1 MRRLIGLLII
11 LVILIIGSC
20 FVLYYLFSDMASRIL
35 TEKLN
40 VKASIEHITLRK
52 EEALV
57 RGLTIKNPSGSALK
71 KALTV
76 KEIDI
81 KAPFSHYF
89 GNPIIIDEIVFD
101 KVYVSIELSKNNKIP
116 CNWDYIVKHMH
127 SEKPRWY
134 SIKRKGLIK
143 KLILTNVTIE
153 IKQFGKDPQTLSPV
167 PRMEF
172 NDIDVDEGI
181 PTSEFSKIIVSK
193 MMGSI
198 FSLTSITRL
207 FTAPFDAFGF
217 FLNPGSS
224 SSDNGDECPNYS
236 K

>member
-11 LVILIIGSC
+11 LVILIMGSC
-20 FVLYYLFSDMASRIL
+20 VLLYFLFPDMTSRIL

-40 VKASIEHITLRK
+40 VKTSIEHISLRK
-52 EEALV
+52 EEAII
-57 RGLTIKNPSGSALK
+57 RGLTIKNPDGSSIK

-89 GNPIIIDEIVFD
+89 GNPIIIDEITLD

-116 CNWDYIVKHMH
+116 CNWNFIIKNMH
-127 SEKPRWY
+127 DEKPRWY

-143 KLILTNVTIE
+143 KLILKNVTIE
-153 IKQFGKDPQTLSPV
+153 IKQFGKKSQVLSPE

-181 PTSEFSKIIVSK
+181 PTSEFSKVIVSR

-198 FSLTSITRL
+198 FSLRSIARL
-207 FTAPFDAFGF
+207 FTAPFTF
-217 FLNPGSS
+217 FMPGSS
-224 SSDNGDECPNYS
+224 GDGDECPNYS